1 MKCLNSRTTY
11 LKPKLIAVQ
20 KKRIKII
27 HCNLQIKY
35 TLRKILQFQ
44 RSIDPLDNP
53 LRRGGLFFFRVVNHA
68 NVQEHLFLD
77 GKKPV
82 GYMISFAQSMGFKA
96 WLW

>member
-53 LRRGGLFFFRVVNHA
+53 LRGGGLFFFQGGKPCKCA
-68 NVQEHLFLD
+68 GTSLFGRSKTRGLHDFFCPID
-77 GKKPV
+77 GV
-82 GYMISFAQSMGFKA
+82 
-96 WLW
+96 